1 MRNQTGLFEAP
12 MKFLTTL
19 LSIVLVTSV
28 TPRALAVTNF
38 YVDNASSACSDAGA
52 GTQAQPYCTITA
64 AINAH
69 KGAGVAILVKPG
81 TYREQVTVPAS
92 GAAGD
97 TFFVRALGGP
107 VVIDGADDFS
117 ATGPWT
123 LVSGNVW
130 VASSVTFSTSQAFMD
145 GVRLTASTASPAST
159 PANH

>member
-69 KGAGVAILVKPG
+69 KGAGVAILVRPG

-92 GAAGD
+92 GAVGD
-97 TFFVRALGGP
+97 TFFIRAAGP
-107 VVIDGADDFS
+107 GVIVDGADDLGS
-117 ATGPWT
+117 TAQWT
-123 LVSGNVW
+123 LVSGSVYLASGVTW
-130 VASSVTFSTSQAFMD
+130 VPNQVFAD
-145 GVRLTASTASPAST
+145 GVRLTAST
-159 PANH
+159 